1 MRATAVWLA
10 TGREP
15 HTRATA
21 DPDSIHPVESHGAEG
36 SYEWAVLDAPLFRTQ
51 HRIAAGGLGFPH
63 LVTLSQAAFVGN
75 TAMTAATATRIITAS
90 SMTAECLKARDD
102 SDGDSNGGTHP
113 PFADPYIAIV
123 QQLSAKTP
131 ALAKLLDES
140 FSWNIITSRASDFQG
155 AQTAVSALLMD
166 HEETRFRGLLFEGLA
181 EEGSLECRVRRD
193 AYNAASSFGDGASS
207 LASAWLTIPGWA
219 PGCAMPDNVF
229 TVACSSR
236 LGLPPPGM
244 PIHYDHAPVDGEVTC
259 KCNKPADSLG
269 THAHVC
275 RPCQGS
281 RSSQHRQLVG
291 AVKACARN
299 AGQPAVHEPWIA
311 SYYPRDSGG
320 RALAA
325 EAGQE
330 LSSDKTRGDLGIIF
344 ENNTDAQPAIVDVVS
359 CAVTSGAKNAKPL
372 TAKGLELQLAAAER
386 IKVKRYSDW
395 PIPDGQLI
403 PFAIS
408 LGGQLGKSALELL
421 RRLARFDNYDDPF
434 TSYRTSEPDR
444 FRAFVSRVS
453 AALQRTKAQ
462 TYYRWVATQ
471 SNGDSAT
478 AWRNTLHE
486 AYKPANADEEAHD
499 ADDDEADAT
508 SANADALGGD
518 TAADAEAP
526 GAGDE
531 EVDAT
536 GADTNALGALGEA
549 AAAHADE
556 QHTDDEND
564 VSYEEARANGAGLED
579 NGAAALANEPD
590 GEGADTKADE
600 GSSEHAPVAEDD
612 TPTPPTPKTA
622 HAPAPPPTGS
632 RKRRLS
638 LGEADTDAVRN
649 PNNHAA
655 AQTLGSRKRTL
666 SAATGGW
673 DEDSE

>member
-1 MRATAVWLA
+1 M
-10 TGREP
+10 
-15 HTRATA
+15 
-21 DPDSIHPVESHGAEG
+21 
-36 SYEWAVLDAPLFRTQ
+36 
-51 HRIAAGGLGFPH
+51 
-63 LVTLSQAAFVGN
+63 
-75 TAMTAATATRIITAS
+75 
-90 SMTAECLKARDD
+90 
-102 SDGDSNGGTHP
+102 
-113 PFADPYIAIV
+113 
-123 QQLSAKTP
+123 
-131 ALAKLLDES
+131 
-140 FSWNIITSRASDFQG
+140 
-155 AQTAVSALLMD
+155 
-166 HEETRFRGLLFEGLA
+166 
-181 EEGSLECRVRRD
+181 
-193 AYNAASSFGDGASS
+193 
-207 LASAWLTIPGWA
+207 
-219 PGCAMPDNVF
+219 
-229 TVACSSR
+229 
-236 LGLPPPGM
+236 
-244 PIHYDHAPVDGEVTC
+244 
-259 KCNKPADSLG
+259 
-269 THAHVC
+269 
-275 RPCQGS
+275 
-281 RSSQHRQLVG
+281 
-291 AVKACARN
+291 
-299 AGQPAVHEPWIA
+299 
-311 SYYPRDSGG
+311 
-320 RALAA
+320 
-325 EAGQE
+325 
-330 LSSDKTRGDLGIIF
+330 
-344 ENNTDAQPAIVDVVS
+344 
-359 CAVTSGAKNAKPL
+359 
-372 TAKGLELQLAAAER
+372 
-386 IKVKRYSDW
+386 
-395 PIPDGQLI
+395 
-403 PFAIS
+403 
-408 LGGQLGKSALELL
+408 
-421 RRLARFDNYDDPF
+421 
-434 TSYRTSEPDR
+434 
-444 FRAFVSRVS
+444 S

-638 LGEADTDAVRN
+638 FGEADTDAVRN